1 MMSAILDIELLRTF
15 HAVARSGRFK
25 VAAEQLH
32 KSPAAISVHIQRLES
47 VAGGRLLERDNQSVS
62 LTALG
67 RRLLLSTTELLRTHD
82 RVLSELQGTGVAG
95 RIRLGV
101 PDEYADHVIRDILPV
116 FAEQRPNVVLEVKTG
131 PSLTLRDQVRRG
143 RLHAAVVVVP
153 RTQPADG
160 QKLLV
165 GTTPVWV
172 GAANGPSALA
182 DPLPL
187 ALYAAECPY
196 REAML
201 SALRHS
207 GRKWRVVLDS
217 PSSQAVKAYVE
228 TGMAITLLDRS
239 RVSGRMVILAG
250 LPEIA
255 EHDVVFFKLNRAQVE
270 EPVELL
276 SQTIEQYFRL

>member
-1 MMSAILDIELLRTF
+1 MSAILDIELLRTF
-15 HAVARSGRFK
+15 HAVSRSGRFK
-25 VAAEQLH
+25 AAAEQLH

-47 VAGGRLLERDNQSVS
+47 IVGGRLLERDNQSVS

-67 RRLLLSTTELLRTHD
+67 RRLLVSTTELLHTHD
-82 RVLSELQGTGVAG
+82 RVLSEVQGSSVTG

-101 PDEYADHVIRDILPV
+101 PDEYADHVIRDILPC

-131 PSLTLRDQVRRG
+131 PSLTLREQVRRG
-143 RLHAAVVVVP
+143 RLHAAVAVVP
-153 RTQPADG
+153 KGEPVDG
-160 QKLLV
+160 QKPLA

-172 GAANGPSALA
+172 GAANGPSVLA

-201 SALRHS
+201 SALRNS

-217 PSSQAVKAYVE
+217 PSSQAVKACVE

-239 RVSGRMVILAG
+239 RVTGRMVILAG
-250 LPEIA
+250 LPEVA
-255 EHDVVFFKLNRAQVE
+255 EHDVVFLTFAQAQSE
-270 EPVELL
+270 EPVVLL
-276 SQTIEQYFRL
+276 SQMIGQYFRL